1 MKDVTAPDP
10 ALARS
15 SPLYIGSDEFTELG
29 RAIIE
34 RAGNLLDT
42 LPSRLVT
49 KGEPPEV
56 IRSILGTDSVPLNGT
71 DPETLIREIST
82 LLVDH
87 SLFNGHPK
95 FWGYITS
102 SAAPIGVLGDLLA
115 ASINPNVGAYNLSP
129 VATEIERQTIQWI
142 AQMLGYP
149 DECGGLLVSGGNMAN
164 FVGFIVGCHAQV
176 PWNLRADG
184 WNGKPSVGI
193 YASEETHGWLQKA
206 TDMVGLGTSAIRWIS
221 VDRQLRMKPDV
232 LRERIEQDTRRGILP
247 LMVIGTAGSV
257 STGAIDP
264 LPELA
269 AICREHRL
277 WFHIDGAYGGF
288 AAILPDAPT
297 DLKSLSAADSIA
309 VDPHKWLYA
318 PLEAGCTL
326 VRRPEL
332 LKETFSFHA
341 PYYRFDETGGE
352 PPVNFHEYGPQ
363 NSRGFRALKVWLAL
377 RHAGRKGY
385 EELIGTDISLAKELH
400 KLAAEHPQLEQFTQ
414 GLSITTFRY
423 VPEDLRA
430 VEKESEE
437 YLNALNAELLDS
449 LQRGGEAF
457 LSNAIVDGKFLLRA
471 CIVNFRTT
479 LKDIRDLPEIIVR
492 YGKEADKNLRPTGG
506 RAFKSKE

>member
-1 MKDVTAPDP
+1 MKDVTAIFR
-10 ALARS
+10 L
-15 SPLYIGSDEFTELG
+15 SPLELGSDKFRELG

-34 RAGNLLDT
+34 RAASLFET

-56 IRSILGTDSVPLNGT
+56 IRRMLGTGSLPLNGS
-71 DPETLIREIST
+71 DPELLIREASS

-129 VATEIERQTIQWI
+129 VATEIERQTIHWI

-164 FVGFIVGCHAQV
+164 FVGFIVGCHVQV
-176 PWNLRADG
+176 PWDLRAEG

-206 TDMVGLGTSAIRWIS
+206 TDMFGLGTSAIRWIS
-221 VDRQLRMKPDV
+221 VDQQLRMKPDV
-232 LRERIEQDTRRGILP
+232 LREKIEEDTRRGILP
-247 LMVIGTAGSV
+247 LMVIGAAGSV

-269 AICREHRL
+269 AICREHKL
-277 WFHIDGAYGGF
+277 WFHVDGAYGGF

-297 DLKSLSAADSIA
+297 DLQGLSAADSIA

-341 PYYRFDETGGE
+341 SYYRFDETGGE

-385 EELIGTDISLAKELH
+385 QELIGTDISLARELH
-400 KLAAEHPQLEQFTQ
+400 KLAVEHPLLEAFTQ
-414 GLSITTFRY
+414 GLSITTFRF

-430 VEKESEE
+430 TTRESEE
-437 YLNALNAELLDS
+437 YLNSLNAELLDR

-492 YGKEADKNLRPTGG
+492 YGRDADRDLRSAGSHAIKTN
-506 RAFKSKE
+506 A